1 MNIFHTILDL
11 EERMFTED
19 LFQELRTAYEQEPV
33 KNTSELMDSELL
45 DAYRNLQAELEPS
58 QMAELQNLERMSED
72 YAKMAVPTAFRQGQF
87 TGFQQ
92 YFVEDTS
99 KTPYT
104 DFTEQRKMRAPR
116 AMSMRETFA
125 ADRLK
130 EAYDDLRGHLS
141 GHLQTHLQK
150 QAEGSAA
157 AKDLPPLTSEELHA
171 LTEKAL
177 QVIPNRV
184 QHYAKII
191 GVDYGRITIRSQR
204 TRWGSC
210 SGRGNLSFNCLL
222 MLMPDE
228 IIDSVVVHEL
238 CHRKHMNH
246 SAQFYAEVEKAFP
259 DYQRCRKWLKEN
271 GGTYLCRLP

>member
-150 QAEGSAA
+150 IAVCWEDRIDWVMRHSFFLGYYFAHKTIEQTERKGMSTMQIIE
-157 AKDLPPLTSEELHA
+157 KKL
-171 LTEKAL
+171 LTEYDLKLL
-177 QVIPNRV
+177 QLRE
-184 QHYAKII
+184 Y
-191 GVDYGRITIRSQR
+191 S
-204 TRWGSC
+204 
-210 SGRGNLSFNCLL
+210 
-222 MLMPDE
+222 E
-228 IIDSVVVHEL
+228 
-238 CHRKHMNH
+238 
-246 SAQFYAEVEKAFP
+246 
-259 DYQRCRKWLKEN
+259 
-271 GGTYLCRLP
+271 